1 MLAMETLSTEVSLR
15 WVAVNNAELCD
26 DLERAFSLPAR
37 GDSMRIKA

>member
-15 WVAVNNAELCD
+15 RVAINNAEQWD
-26 DLERAFSLPAR
+26 DWERAFSLPAG